1 MMTTRSR
8 NRETS
13 IPRRGV
19 AAAEFAVCLPVLMLL
34 VLGCL
39 DFGRFAYALIAIT
52 NAAEEGATYWS
63 LNPTKSQATVE
74 QFAVD
79 EVQAALN
86 PDLTVT
92 EVTATRDDPEVGD
105 RVDRRVSVQVSYV
118 FAPIIPWPGLPT
130 SLTLNRKVVMPQTQ

>member
-1 MMTTRSR
+1 MLTTHSR
-8 NRETS
+8 NRKTS

-19 AAAEFAVCLPVLMLL
+19 AALEFAICLPVLVLL
-34 VLGCL
+34 MLGCL

-63 LNPTKSQATVE
+63 LNPTESQATVE

-86 PDLTVT
+86 PDLTVA
-92 EVTATRDDPEVGD
+92 EVTATKDDPEVGD
-105 RVDRRVSVQVSYV
+105 RVDRRITVQVSYV
-118 FAPIIPWPGLPT
+118 FNAIVPWPGLPT
-130 SLTLNRKVVMPQTQ
+130 TVTLNRTVVMPQTQ